1 MEGIIPVEK
10 RLSVL
15 LGIKGSG
22 IPVVVLERLEHQVA
36 RSNSQKAPANDH
48 EGVDDEEENDDEEEG
63 REEEGDSTVKGRL
76 QKEYIEA
83 GCSAEEFLFSPTAAK
98 LAQLGSHR
106 AQNLLREVESTA
118 SGTDLIRSYV
128 TAFMKVASVLGSGE
142 EGDSGKFA
150 VNCADSLLSAAFSLA
165 EKENQ
170 LSGLTNE
177 IIVNLGLIKAEK
189 DHQVSWPAS
198 TTEGAMVLLAE
209 LMTKEYVASPA
220 REVLQ
225 AFLSQPG
232 SQSPVKS
239 DPNDVP
245 ALQLT
250 EEPGPQG
257 GVVQASAEPR
267 LFCFKNDH
275 EGVDDEE
282 ENDDEEEGRE
292 EEGDSTVKGRLQK
305 EYIEAGCSAEEFLFS
320 PTAAKLA
327 QLGSH
332 RAQNLLREVESTAS
346 GTDLIRSYVTAFMKV
361 ASVLGS
367 GEEGDSGKFAVN
379 CADSLLSAAFSLAE
393 KENQLSGL
401 TNEIIVNLGLIKAE
415 KDHQVSWPAST
426 TEGAMVLLA
435 ELMTKEY
442 VASPAREVLQAFL
455 SHPGSQSR
463 VKSDPND
470 VPALQ
475 LTDEPGPEGGV
486 VQASEEPGLEEPALE
501 EKQEGSAQ
509 GKEAPAQQPETEME
523 VEALELGNVESVMQ
537 LKEEGGVQLKK
548 RRLD

>member
-128 TAFMKVASVLGSGE
+128 TAFM
-142 EGDSGKFA
+142 
-150 VNCADSLLSAAFSLA
+150 
-165 EKENQ
+165 
-170 LSGLTNE
+170 
-177 IIVNLGLIKAEK
+177 KAEK

>member
-346 GTDLIRSYVTAFMKV
+346 GTDLIRSYVTAFMK
-361 ASVLGS
+361 
-367 GEEGDSGKFAVN
+367 
-379 CADSLLSAAFSLAE
+379 
-393 KENQLSGL
+393 
-401 TNEIIVNLGLIKAE
+401 AE

>member
-1 MEGIIPVEK
+1 M
-10 RLSVL
+10 
-15 LGIKGSG
+15 
-22 IPVVVLERLEHQVA
+22 
-36 RSNSQKAPANDH
+36 NSDH

-225 AFLSQPG
+225 AFLSQCVTFV
-232 SQSPVKS
+232 S
-239 DPNDVP
+239 
-245 ALQLT
+245 
-250 EEPGPQG
+250 
-257 GVVQASAEPR
+257 
-267 LFCFKNDH
+267 
-275 EGVDDEE
+275 
-282 ENDDEEEGRE
+282 
-292 EEGDSTVKGRLQK
+292 
-305 EYIEAGCSAEEFLFS
+305 
-320 PTAAKLA
+320 
-327 QLGSH
+327 
-332 RAQNLLREVESTAS
+332 
-346 GTDLIRSYVTAFMKV
+346 IRIT
-361 ASVLGS
+361 L
-367 GEEGDSGKFAVN
+367 
-379 CADSLLSAAFSLAE
+379 
-393 KENQLSGL
+393 
-401 TNEIIVNLGLIKAE
+401 
-415 KDHQVSWPAST
+415 P
-426 TEGAMVLLA
+426 
-435 ELMTKEY
+435 
-442 VASPAREVLQAFL
+442 
-455 SHPGSQSR
+455 
-463 VKSDPND
+463 
-470 VPALQ
+470 
-475 LTDEPGPEGGV
+475 
-486 VQASEEPGLEEPALE
+486 
-501 EKQEGSAQ
+501 
-509 GKEAPAQQPETEME
+509 
-523 VEALELGNVESVMQ
+523 
-537 LKEEGGVQLKK
+537 
-548 RRLD
+548 

>member
-1 MEGIIPVEK
+1 MMLLQACQFNLTFQEQHRHQVGSRVEDSCNKGMEGIIPVEK

-36 RSNSQKAPANDH
+36 RSNSQKASANDH

-63 REEEGDSTVKGRL
+63 REEEGDSTVKDRL

-346 GTDLIRSYVTAFMKV
+346 GTDLIRSYVTAFMK
-361 ASVLGS
+361 
-367 GEEGDSGKFAVN
+367 
-379 CADSLLSAAFSLAE
+379 
-393 KENQLSGL
+393 
-401 TNEIIVNLGLIKAE
+401 AE

-475 LTDEPGPEGGV
+475 LTDEPGPQGGV

-501 EKQEGSAQ
+501 EKQEGRAQ